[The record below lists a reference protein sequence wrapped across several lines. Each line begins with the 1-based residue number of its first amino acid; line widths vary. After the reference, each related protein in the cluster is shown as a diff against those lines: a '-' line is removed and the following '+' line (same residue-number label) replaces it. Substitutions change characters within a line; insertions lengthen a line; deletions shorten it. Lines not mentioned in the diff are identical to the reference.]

1 MEQYFLGDTVP
12 RRPCLQPDTGEALA
26 KERNGETT
34 RSQLW
39 LLRLGP
45 WNHNYSF
52 LLVLSPCKFHQIP
65 FKFHF
70 WDVFGFIL
78 FRVSSGI
85 GVSFLSFLRALTE
98 QPVQQPRSFGLPHHL
113 PHRFCLRT
121 MTRLNRTLHF
131 PSQEIARCY
140 VTLLLAW
147 NMFFSPAFPPCIA
160 CSCAIFS
167 AHSSG
172 SACIALPAELLA
184 FVDVLLHDTSL

>member
-45 WNHNYSF
+45 WNHTHF
-52 LLVLSPCKFHQIP
+52 CWCWAPCKFHQIP
-65 FKFHF
+65 SNCTFGYF
-70 WDVFGFIL
+70 WDVFGFIHPLSGFIGDRGFPFYPLTRSAAKKLWAAASFASPVLPANNDTAQPDLAFSKSRDSPLLCDLAARLKHVL
-78 FRVSSGI
+78 F
-85 GVSFLSFLRALTE
+85 
-98 QPVQQPRSFGLPHHL
+98 
-113 PHRFCLRT
+113 
-121 MTRLNRTLHF
+121 
-131 PSQEIARCY
+131 
-140 VTLLLAW
+140 
-147 NMFFSPAFPPCIA
+147 PAFPPCRA

>member
-45 WNHNYSF
+45 WNHTHF
-52 LLVLSPCKFHQIP
+52 CWCWAPMQIP
-65 FKFHF
+65 SNSIKLHF
-70 WDVFGFIL
+70 WILLGCFWIHPSSFGFH
-78 FRVSSGI
+78 RGSG
-85 GVSFLSFLRALTE
+85 FPFYPLT
-98 QPVQQPRSFGLPHHL
+98 VQQPRSFGLPHHL

-147 NMFFSPAFPPCIA
+147 NMFFSQ
-160 CSCAIFS
+160 
-167 AHSSG
+167 HS
-172 SACIALPAELLA
+172 LPAEP
-184 FVDVLLHDTSL
+184 VLVPSSQPIQADQHA